1 MDALVYPS
9 FVKGEVNAPPS
20 KSYTIRAIA
29 AAMLAAGKSTIINP
43 SSCDDAL
50 AMLNIAHSFRA
61 EIKFNNQNLEIQG
74 GLKSNPEIIY
84 CNESALTARLMIA
97 IAALSENK
105 ITITGSGT
113 LLKRHLGNVND
124 PLEAN
129 GVKFTSNNG
138 FLPVSVQGRLK
149 PGYYLVDGSES
160 SQFISGLLMALP
172 LLNNDSQL
180 IVNNLKSAPYLKMTL
195 EVLRAFNVNIE
206 TKGTDFYLISGNQA
220 YCPQNFII
228 EGDWSGAAF
237 PIIAAL
243 LNGEIDITGLL
254 PHSLQADKKLN
265 TILEDIGI
273 KTVCAN
279 NKLHLK
285 KSEIPAFVADC
296 THTPDLVPA
305 LVILA
310 SQSAGKCRITGASR
324 LFYKE
329 SNRALALKLEM
340 SKLGIEI
347 IINGNEIIIYPGK
360 IQPGEVSSHNDHRIA
375 MAMMIAGLIAE
386 GPLLVKDVGCISKS
400 YPQFIDSMQK
410 CGAQIETI
418 LSD

>member
-206 TKGTDFYLISGNQA
+206 TKGTDVYLISGNQA

-279 NKLHLK
+279 NKLYLK

-360 IQPGEVSSHNDHRIA
+360 IQPGDL
-375 MAMMIAGLIAE
+375 M
-386 GPLLVKDVGCISKS
+386 
-400 YPQFIDSMQK
+400 DS
-410 CGAQIETI
+410 
-418 LSD
+418 

>member
-1 MDALVYPS
+1 M
-9 FVKGEVNAPPS
+9 
-20 KSYTIRAIA
+20 
-29 AAMLAAGKSTIINP
+29 
-43 SSCDDAL
+43 
-50 AMLNIAHSFRA
+50 
-61 EIKFNNQNLEIQG
+61 
-74 GLKSNPEIIY
+74 
-84 CNESALTARLMIA
+84 
-97 IAALSENK
+97 
-105 ITITGSGT
+105 
-113 LLKRHLGNVND
+113 
-124 PLEAN
+124 
-129 GVKFTSNNG
+129 
-138 FLPVSVQGRLK
+138 
-149 PGYYLVDGSES
+149 VDGSES

-206 TKGTDFYLISGNQA
+206 TKGTDVYLISGNQA

-254 PHSLQADKKLN
+254 PHSLQADKKLH

-386 GPLLVKDVGCISKS
+386 GPC
-400 YPQFIDSMQK
+400 
-410 CGAQIETI
+410 
-418 LSD
+418 